1 MTGVLSVP
9 SPRKAVGRALSEHDD
24 HELVA
29 RVRNGD
35 DRAFEILFERYQGRI
50 TAYVRGMVRDH
61 GRAEDITQEV
71 FFNALR
77 RMRDTDRSIA
87 FRPWIYEIAKN
98 ACIDAHRRS
107 RRTQEVSYDN
117 DEALGAA
124 DQGRLVSP
132 RAVPDAVEARESL
145 ESLQGALGALSESHV
160 DVIVLRELEGRSY
173 AEIGEQLGMSRASV
187 ESTLFRARKRLE
199 SEYNDLVT
207 GERCRQVQAAF
218 ATMSGGRP
226 RLRDRRQI
234 SRHLAWCQSC
244 RHQARL
250 AGLDIEV
257 APRVPLRKKVG
268 GLFPV
273 PAFLREWFARG
284 LMPGQIGG
292 LGEPLF
298 EWGRAAAAAVVVA
311 VAGIGAGQVIGGGPV
326 VDARPYAPGAAVY
339 GGGGAVGASPVL
351 GRVYALVGTQPALG
365 SGGGGG
371 LALPG
376 TGALGAPV
384 AAGPLAPQATAG
396 APGQPGGTGAAGTLP
411 AGLRNPVQAAGASVG
426 GAGGTLGGTVGGVTG
441 AVGGAVGGLAGTTGG
456 TVRGLTNTVNGTV
469 QGTTGTA
476 GGAVRDVGGTAGG
489 AVRDVS
495 GTANNTV
502 NGVTRTANGLVR
514 DVTTNPT
521 NVGGAVNNA
530 VRNTTQTVRGTVR
543 DTSTTVNNVVRNTT
557 TTTNNAVQ
565 GVTGTVNNT
574 VRNTTQTV
582 QGTVGGVT
590 QTTTQAVQGV
600 VNSLPKP
607 AAPAQPVPTTQA
619 APAPA
624 QTTASTPQPAPG
636 PVQQVVQDTTSGLGG
651 LLGGR

>member
-9 SPRKAVGRALSEHDD
+9 SPRKAVGRALSDHDD

-132 RAVPDAVEARESL
+132 RAVPEAVEARESL

-173 AEIGEQLGMSRASV
+173 AEIGERLGMSRASV

-273 PAFLREWFARG
+273 PAFIREWFARG
-284 LMPGQIGG
+284 ILPGQIAGV
-292 LGEPLF
+292 GEPLF

-311 VAGIGAGQVIGGGPV
+311 VAGIGAGQVMGGGPV
-326 VDARPYAPGAAVY
+326 VDARPYAPGAA
-339 GGGGAVGASPVL
+339 GL
-351 GRVYALVGTQPALG
+351 RRRRRGRRD
-365 SGGGGG
+365 
-371 LALPG
+371 
-376 TGALGAPV
+376 
-384 AAGPLAPQATAG
+384 AG
-396 APGQPGGTGAAGTLP
+396 ARQGLRARRHAAGAAGRAEAAEP
-411 AGLRNPVQAAGASVG
+411 RFPGPVRSAPRPRQARS
-426 GAGGTLGGTVGGVTG
+426 
-441 AVGGAVGGLAGTTGG
+441 
-456 TVRGLTNTVNGTV
+456 R
-469 QGTTGTA
+469 
-476 GGAVRDVGGTAGG
+476 R
-489 AVRDVS
+489 R
-495 GTANNTV
+495 
-502 NGVTRTANGLVR
+502 
-514 DVTTNPT
+514 
-521 NVGGAVNNA
+521 
-530 VRNTTQTVRGTVR
+530 
-543 DTSTTVNNVVRNTT
+543 
-557 TTTNNAVQ
+557 
-565 GVTGTVNNT
+565 
-574 VRNTTQTV
+574 
-582 QGTVGGVT
+582 
-590 QTTTQAVQGV
+590 
-600 VNSLPKP
+600 
-607 AAPAQPVPTTQA
+607 AARPPRRA
-619 APAPA
+619 APAP
-624 QTTASTPQPAPG
+624 PG
-636 PVQQVVQDTTSGLGG
+636 PCPRGCATRPRPRARPSAALAARSAAPSVA
-651 LLGGR
+651 

>member
-9 SPRKAVGRALSEHDD
+9 SPRKAVGRAQSDHDD

-29 RVRNGD
+29 RVRSGD

-160 DVIVLRELEGRSY
+160 DVLVLRELEGRSY

-273 PAFLREWFARG
+273 PAFIREWFARG
-284 LMPGQIGG
+284 ILPGQIAGV
-292 LGEPLF
+292 GEPLF

-311 VAGIGAGQVIGGGPV
+311 VAGIGAGQVMGGGPV

-339 GGGGAVGASPVL
+339 GGGGAVGATPLL
-351 GRVYALVGTQPALG
+351 GKAYALVGTQPALG

-371 LALPG
+371 AALPG
-376 TGALGAPV
+376 TGALGAPA
-384 AAGPLAPQATAG
+384 AAGPLAPQGGAATQA
-396 APGQPGGTGAAGTLP
+396 GGTGAAGTLP
-411 AGLRNPVQAAGASVG
+411 AGLRNPVQAAGAAVG

-469 QGTTGTA
+469 GGTTGTV

-530 VRNTTQTVRGTVR
+530 VRNTTETVRGTVR
-543 DTSTTVNNVVRNTT
+543 DTSTTVNNAVRNTT
-557 TTTNNAVQ
+557 TTANNTVQ

-600 VNSLPKP
+600 VNSLP
-607 AAPAQPVPTTQA
+607 AQPAPTTTQA
-619 APAPA
+619 ATPAPA

-636 PVQQVVQDTTSGLGG
+636 PVQQVVQDTTSALGG

>member
-9 SPRKAVGRALSEHDD
+9 SPRRAVGRALTDHDD

-29 RVRNGD
+29 RVRSGD

-71 FFNALR
+71 FLNALR

-132 RAVPDAVEARESL
+132 RAVPEAAEARESL

-207 GERCRQVQAAF
+207 GERCRQVQSAF

-284 LMPGQIGG
+284 LLPGQIAGV
-292 LGEPLF
+292 GEPLF

-311 VAGIGAGQVIGGGPV
+311 VAGIGAGQVMGGGPV
-326 VDARPYAPGAAVY
+326 VDARPYAPGAQVY
-339 GGGGAVGASPVL
+339 GGVGAVGASPVL
-351 GRVYALVGTQPALG
+351 GKAYALVGTQPQLR
-365 SGGGGG
+365 SGGGG

-376 TGALGAPV
+376 TGALGAPA
-384 AAGPLAPQATAG
+384 AAGPLAPQAMAG
-396 APGQPGGTGAAGTLP
+396 APGQAGGNGVAGTLP

-426 GAGGTLGGTVGGVTG
+426 GAGGTLGGVTG

-456 TVRGLTNTVNGTV
+456 TVRGLTNTVNIHRVRQTGTV
-469 QGTTGTA
+469 

-565 GVTGTVNNT
+565 GVSGTVNNT

-590 QTTTQAVQGV
+590 QTTSQAVQGV

-607 AAPAQPVPTTQA
+607 APPAQPAATTQA
-619 APAPA
+619 AAPAATTAQPAAPAPSA
-624 QTTASTPQPAPG
+624 N
-636 PVQQVVQDTTSGLGG
+636 PVQQVVQDTTSALGG

>member
-298 EWGRAAAAAVVVA
+298 EWWRAAAAAVVVA

-411 AGLRNPVQAAGASVG
+411 AGLRNPVQAAGALVG

-489 AVRDVS
+489 AVPDVS
-495 GTANNTV
+495 GTADNTV

>member
-9 SPRKAVGRALSEHDD
+9 SPRKAVGRALTEHDD

-29 RVRNGD
+29 RVRTGD

-107 RRTQEVSYDN
+107 RRAQEVSYDN

-284 LMPGQIGG
+284 LVPGQIAGVS
-292 LGEPLF
+292 EPLF

-311 VAGIGAGQVIGGGPV
+311 IAGIGAGQVLGGGPV

-339 GGGGAVGASPVL
+339 GGGSAVGASPVL
-351 GRVYALVGTQPALG
+351 GRVYALVGTQPALD

-376 TGALGAPV
+376 TGALGAPL
-384 AAGPLAPQATAG
+384 AAGPLAPQAMAG

-426 GAGGTLGGTVGGVTG
+426 GA
-441 AVGGAVGGLAGTTGG
+441 VGGLAGTTGG
-456 TVRGLTNTVNGTV
+456 TVRGLTNTANGTV
-469 QGTTGTA
+469 QGTTGTI

-521 NVGGAVNNA
+521 NVAGAVNNA
-530 VRNTTQTVRGTVR
+530 VRNTTQTVGGTVR
-543 DTSTTVNNVVRNTT
+543 DTSTTVNNAVRNTT
-557 TTTNNAVQ
+557 TTTNTAVQ
-565 GVTGTVNNT
+565 GVTGTVDNT

-600 VNSLPKP
+600 VNSVTTPT
-607 AAPAQPVPTTQA
+607 APA

-624 QTTASTPQPAPG
+624 PTQTTASTPQPAPD
-636 PVQQVVQDTTSGLGG
+636 PVQQVVQDTTSALGG

>member
-9 SPRKAVGRALSEHDD
+9 SPRKAVGRALSDHDD

-29 RVRNGD
+29 RVRSGD

-132 RAVPDAVEARESL
+132 RAVPEAVEARESL

-160 DVIVLRELEGRSY
+160 DVLVLRELEGRSY

-273 PAFLREWFARG
+273 PAFIREWFARG
-284 LMPGQIGG
+284 IVPGQIAGV
-292 LGEPLF
+292 GEPLF

-311 VAGIGAGQVIGGGPV
+311 VAGHRRGPVMGGGPV

-339 GGGGAVGASPVL
+339 GGGGAVGA
-351 GRVYALVGTQPALG
+351 TPA
-365 SGGGGG
+365 
-371 LALPG
+371 AR
-376 TGALGAPV
+376 
-384 AAGPLAPQATAG
+384 Q
-396 APGQPGGTGAAGTLP
+396 
-411 AGLRNPVQAAGASVG
+411 GLRARRHAAGARVG
-426 GAGGTLGGTVGGVTG
+426 RRRRSRASRDRCARRPGRGRPARAAGRRGHPGGRHRRRRDAARGA
-441 AVGGAVGGLAGTTGG
+441 
-456 TVRGLTNTVNGTV
+456 
-469 QGTTGTA
+469 
-476 GGAVRDVGGTAGG
+476 
-489 AVRDVS
+489 
-495 GTANNTV
+495 
-502 NGVTRTANGLVR
+502 
-514 DVTTNPT
+514 
-521 NVGGAVNNA
+521 
-530 VRNTTQTVRGTVR
+530 
-543 DTSTTVNNVVRNTT
+543 
-557 TTTNNAVQ
+557 
-565 GVTGTVNNT
+565 
-574 VRNTTQTV
+574 
-582 QGTVGGVT
+582 
-590 QTTTQAVQGV
+590 
-600 VNSLPKP
+600 
-607 AAPAQPVPTTQA
+607 AQPG
-619 APAPA
+619 
-624 QTTASTPQPAPG
+624 PG
-636 PVQQVVQDTTSGLGG
+636 RRR
-651 LLGGR
+651 GGRRRWWHARRHRRWRDRCGRRRGRWARRHDRRHRARADEHGERHGPGHDRHGRRRGARRRRDGRRRGA

>member
-9 SPRKAVGRALSEHDD
+9 SPRKAVGRAQSDHDD

-29 RVRNGD
+29 RVRSGD

-132 RAVPDAVEARESL
+132 RAVPEAVEARESL

-273 PAFLREWFARG
+273 PAFIREWFARG
-284 LMPGQIGG
+284 ILPGQIAGV
-292 LGEPLF
+292 GEPLF

-311 VAGIGAGQVIGGGPV
+311 VAGIGAGQVMGGGPV

-339 GGGGAVGASPVL
+339 GGGGAVGATPLL
-351 GRVYALVGTQPALG
+351 GKAYALVGTQPALG

-371 LALPG
+371 AALPG
-376 TGALGAPV
+376 TGALGAPA
-384 AAGPLAPQATAG
+384 AAGPLAPQGGAATQA
-396 APGQPGGTGAAGTLP
+396 GGTGAAGTLP
-411 AGLRNPVQAAGASVG
+411 AGLRNPVQAAGAAVG
-426 GAGGTLGGTVGGVTG
+426 GAGGTVGGVTG

-469 QGTTGTA
+469 GGTTGTV

-530 VRNTTQTVRGTVR
+530 VRNTTETVRGTVR
-543 DTSTTVNNVVRNTT
+543 DTSTTVNNAVRNTT
-557 TTTNNAVQ
+557 TTANNTVQ

-600 VNSLPKP
+600 VNSLP
-607 AAPAQPVPTTQA
+607 AQPAPTTTQA
-619 APAPA
+619 ATPAPA

-636 PVQQVVQDTTSGLGG
+636 PVQQVVQDTTSALGG

>member
-9 SPRKAVGRALSEHDD
+9 SPRRAVGRALTDHDD

-29 RVRNGD
+29 RVRSGD

-71 FFNALR
+71 FLNALR

-132 RAVPDAVEARESL
+132 RAVPEAAEARESL

-207 GERCRQVQAAF
+207 GERCRQVQSAF

-284 LMPGQIGG
+284 LLPGQIAGV
-292 LGEPLF
+292 GEPLF

-311 VAGIGAGQVIGGGPV
+311 VAGIGAGQVMGGGPV
-326 VDARPYAPGAAVY
+326 VDARPYAPGAQVY
-339 GGGGAVGASPVL
+339 GGGAVGASPVL
-351 GRVYALVGTQPALG
+351 GKAYALVGTQPQLR
-365 SGGGGG
+365 SGGGG

-376 TGALGAPV
+376 TGALGAPA
-384 AAGPLAPQATAG
+384 AAGPLAPQAMAG
-396 APGQPGGTGAAGTLP
+396 APGQAGGNGVAGTLP

-426 GAGGTLGGTVGGVTG
+426 GAGGTLGGVTG

-469 QGTTGTA
+469 QGTTGTV

-565 GVTGTVNNT
+565 GVSGTVNNT

-590 QTTTQAVQGV
+590 QTTSQAVQGV

-607 AAPAQPVPTTQA
+607 AAPAQPAATTQA
-619 APAPA
+619 AAPAATTAQPAAPAPSA
-624 QTTASTPQPAPG
+624 N
-636 PVQQVVQDTTSGLGG
+636 PVQQVVQDTTSALGG

>member
-9 SPRKAVGRALSEHDD
+9 SPRKAVGEALSD

-29 RVRNGD
+29 RVRSGD

-50 TAYVRGMVRDH
+50 TAYIRGMVRDH

-77 RMRDTDRSIA
+77 RMRGTDRAIA

-124 DQGRLVSP
+124 DHSRLVSP
-132 RAVPDAVEARESL
+132 RAVPETVETRESL

-234 SRHLAWCQSC
+234 SRHLAWCQAC

-273 PAFLREWFARG
+273 PAFIREWLARG
-284 LMPGQIGG
+284 VLPGQIAGV
-292 LGEPLF
+292 GEPLF
-298 EWGRAAAAAVVVA
+298 EWGRAAVAAVAVA
-311 VAGIGAGQVIGGGPV
+311 VAGIGAGQIMGGGPV

-339 GGGGAVGASPVL
+339 GGVGATPVL
-351 GRVYALVGTQPALG
+351 GKAYALVGTQPGLRH
-365 SGGGGG
+365 GGGGG

-376 TGALGAPV
+376 TGALGAPL
-384 AAGPLAPQATAG
+384 AAGPLAPQASAL
-396 APGQPGGTGAAGTLP
+396 AGGTGAAGTLP
-411 AGLRNPVQAAGASVG
+411 AGLRNPVLAAGAAVG

-441 AVGGAVGGLAGTTGG
+441 SVGGAVGGLAGTTGG

-469 QGTTGTA
+469 QGTTGTV

-489 AVRDVS
+489 AARDVT
-495 GTANNTV
+495 GTTNNTV
-502 NGVTRTANGLVR
+502 GGVTRTASGLVR
-514 DVTTNPT
+514 DVTSNPT
-521 NVGGAVNNA
+521 NVGGAVDNA

-543 DTSTTVNNVVRNTT
+543 DTSSTVDNTVRNTT
-557 TTTNNAVQ
+557 GTAGNAVQ
-565 GVTGTVNNT
+565 GVTGTVDNT
-574 VRNTTQTV
+574 VRNTTDTV
-582 QGTVGGVT
+582 SGTVGGVT
-590 QTTTQAVQGV
+590 QTTTQAVQGA
-600 VNSLPKP
+600 VNSLPTP
-607 AAPAQPVPTTQA
+607 TATTQA

-624 QTTASTPQPAPG
+624 PTAPQPTPTTQQQAPAVE
-636 PVQQVVQDTTSGLGG
+636 PVRQVVEDTTSALGG
-651 LLGGR
+651 LLGGG

>member
-411 AGLRNPVQAAGASVG
+411 AGLRNPVQAAGALVG

-489 AVRDVS
+489 AVPDVS
-495 GTANNTV
+495 GTADNTV